1 MAINLVSLVMDFLT
15 PDMIGRIASVLG
27 LDRSAARSAINS
39 AVPSL
44 LAGFSNVAAQPGGAQ
59 RLAGAAAQ
67 QTGVLEGFSRML
79 GMDDQSSLIES
90 GSQML
95 SSVLGNQDQN
105 ALSRA
110 IGRFAG
116 IGQGATGSLLGMLAP
131 VVLGTITRQLG
142 PRVDPSRITDLLA
155 GQKDNIAAALPPGLA
170 DQLAGTGLLNSI
182 GGAARTAAAA
192 GSETLRSSASAARA
206 AMSDSARRAAPGNW
220 LYWIAPAAVIA
231 GLLIYLVA
239 RPPEAITRQGGMTG
253 QPVETT
259 GKAVATAN
267 LDINKQ
273 VTDTISGLR
282 TTLGGITD
290 AASAHAALPK
300 LQEAAAQ
307 MDTLTGLSGQLP
319 AEQRKAVASLVS
331 PTMAPLNELFDKV
344 LAVPGASEELKPT
357 VDALKAKLA
366 ALTT

>member
-1 MAINLVSLVMDFLT
+1 
-15 PDMIGRIASVLG
+15 
-27 LDRSAARSAINS
+27 
-39 AVPSL
+39 
-44 LAGFSNVAAQPGGAQ
+44 
-59 RLAGAAAQ
+59 
-67 QTGVLEGFSRML
+67 
-79 GMDDQSSLIES
+79 
-90 GSQML
+90 
-95 SSVLGNQDQN
+95 
-105 ALSRA
+105 
-110 IGRFAG
+110 
-116 IGQGATGSLLGMLAP
+116 MLAP

-155 GQKDNIAAALPPGLA
+155 GQKDNIAAALPSGLA
-170 DQLAGTGLLNSI
+170 DQLAGTGLLNSL

-192 GSETLRSSASAARA
+192 GSETLWSSASTARA
-206 AMSDSARRAAPGNW
+206 AVSDTARRAAGASAPGNW

-231 GLLIYLVA
+231 ALLIYLVA
-239 RPPEAITRQGGMTG
+239 RPPEAITQQGGPTG

-319 AEQRKAVASLVS
+319 AEQRKAVASLVT

-357 VDALKAKLA
+357 VDALKAKLN